1 MYIIPDYTRTVGS
14 LTMEFDDTLIDCF
27 TEKVPEQKDETPKID
42 KKLETFKSD
51 SMESYHKEDIIKI
64 NQQKLIT
71 HVNTQSKI
79 IDYYQTKLKKS
90 TK

>member
-1 MYIIPDYTRTVGS
+1 MYIIPEYTMES
-14 LTMEFDDTLIDCF
+14 LKMEFDDIDCF
-27 TEKVPEQKDETPKID
+27 TEKVPEKVPEPKI
-42 KKLETFKSD
+42 ETFKSD

-64 NQQKLIT
+64 NQQKVIT

-79 IDYYQTKLKKS
+79 IEYYNTKLKKS

>member
-1 MYIIPDYTRTVGS
+1 MAS
-14 LTMEFDDTLIDCF
+14 LKMEFDDTIIDCF
-27 TEKVPEQKDETPKID
+27 TEKSSEKVPEKISENLPE
-42 KKLETFKSD
+42 KFKSD

-64 NQQKLIT
+64 NQHKLIT

>member
-1 MYIIPDYTRTVGS
+1 MYIIPDYTMAS
-14 LTMEFDDTLIDCF
+14 LKMEFDDTIIDCF
-27 TEKVPEQKDETPKID
+27 TEKVQEKLPEK
-42 KKLETFKSD
+42 FKSD

-64 NQQKLIT
+64 NQYKLIT